1 MVPFQVD
8 PSWYERYWLDE
19 QPTRRRRLSLSTLIE
34 AAKRIARVP
43 RPTQRAGGQDPAAG
57 PSSLCS
63 EHQAAMPISSFAPR
77 TSRIK
82 LSPASL
88 LRSEVQARRAAG
100 RDIIALN
107 SGDLD
112 FPTPD
117 HVIAAAHA
125 AALRGETKYTTVD
138 GTPALKDAVRVKF
151 RRDNGLDYGP
161 DEVMVAN
168 GSTQVIFNA
177 FFATVAA
184 GDEVI
189 VPRPSWEPY
198 LDQVRLVGGEPV
210 LVPCAQNNGFKL
222 TPEDLDAAITRRTR
236 WVVINNPNNPTGA
249 VYSHA
254 ELAGL
259 ADVLLRHPSVHV
271 LADDLYEHIVFDG
284 RRCETIA
291 AVEPRLKART
301 LTVNGVAKAYAMMGW
316 HIGYGGGPAALIREM
331 VKLQSQSTSA
341 ASSIGQAA
349 AVAALTGPQ
358 DVLSERTAALARRRD
373 AFVAHLNR
381 CPGLTCPYPE
391 GTFYLFVS
399 CAGLIGTRTP
409 AGKPIRSDRD
419 VAAYLLEAAD
429 VAVVPGEDCG
439 LSPYF
444 RGSFA
449 YASERL
455 SEAGARIER
464 ACLALRDR

>member
-1 MVPFQVD
+1 M
-8 PSWYERYWLDE
+8 
-19 QPTRRRRLSLSTLIE
+19 SL
-34 AAKRIARVP
+34 
-43 RPTQRAGGQDPAAG
+43 
-57 PSSLCS
+57 
-63 EHQAAMPISSFAPR
+63 FAPR
-77 TSRIK
+77 MNCIK

-88 LRSEVQARRAAG
+88 LRSQVQALRTAG
-100 RDIIALN
+100 RDVIALT

-117 HVIAAAHA
+117 HVVAAAHS

-138 GTPALKDAVRVKF
+138 GKPALKDAIRLKF
-151 RRDNGLDYGP
+151 QRDNHLDYGP
-161 DEVMVAN
+161 DEVLVAN

-177 FFATVAA
+177 FFATVNA
-184 GDEVI
+184 GDEVV

-198 LDQVRLVGGEPV
+198 LDQVRLAGGNPIV
-210 LVPCAQNNGFKL
+210 VRCAQNNGFKL
-222 TPEDLDAAITRRTR
+222 RPEDLDAAITERTR
-236 WVVINNPNNPTGA
+236 WVVINSPNNPTGA
-249 VYSHA
+249 VYTRA

-259 ADVLLRHPSVHV
+259 AAVLLRHSSVYV

-284 RRCETIA
+284 RQRETIA

-301 LTVNGVAKAYAMMGW
+301 LTVNGVAKSYAMMGW
-316 HIGYGGGPAALIREM
+316 HIGFGGGPEGLIREM
-331 VKLQSQSTSA
+331 VKIQSQSTSA

-358 DVLSERTAALARRRD
+358 DLLSERAATLASRRD
-373 AFVAHLNR
+373 AFVARLNR
-381 CPGLTCPYPE
+381 CPGLSCPYPE

-399 CAGLIGTRTP
+399 CAGLIGAHTP
-409 AGKPIRSDRD
+409 DGKNIETDRD
-419 VAAYLLEAAD
+419 FAAYLLDAAD

-449 YASERL
+449 HPPERL
-455 SEAGARIER
+455 AEAGARIER
-464 ACLALRDR
+464 ACLALRHG